1 MGQTL
6 TCKDRAVRLITCI
19 VSGDKSSE
27 WVDIFRGK
35 LKHNNRFITLFAKL
49 VEDSPGKNTA

>member
-6 TCKDRAVRLITCI
+6 TRKDWAVRLITCI
-19 VSGDKSSE
+19 VSGDRSSE

-35 LKHNNRFITLFAKL
+35 LKHNNRLITSFAKL
-49 VEDSPGKNTA
+49 VEDSPEKNTA